1 MVRPHWEKSFAAL
14 MELSG
19 KLKTAIFRM
28 FGADVGLG
36 I

>member
-1 MVRPHWEKSFAAL
+1 MAL

-28 FGADVGLG
+28 FGVDIGLAFEEINVGLRY
-36 I
+36 